1 VIHVGMTALLVVL
14 WILAWGQVTV
24 ANVLSGLV
32 VAAALLLAFPQRRGD
47 RSAIRLSAAGIA
59 RLAAYVVI
67 QLIESNIVMTRQI
80 LRRDTARRPGV
91 LAHRLE
97 RPSAQVATVM
107 SSVIALSPGTMTIDV
122 AGDSSV
128 VYVHFFELDEVGA
141 ARASLVRLEQLVTN
155 AIAARSRSGRSVDN
169 DKEPP

>member
-1 VIHVGMTALLVVL
+1 VIHLGMTALLVVL
-14 WILAWGQVTV
+14 WILAWGQLTL

-47 RSAIRLSAAGIA
+47 RSAVRLSAAGIV
-59 RLAAYVVI
+59 RLVAYVVT

-97 RPSAQVATVM
+97 RPSAHVAAVM
-107 SSVIALSPGTMTIDV
+107 SGVIALSPGTMTIDV
-122 AGDSSV
+122 AGDSSA
-128 VYVHFFELDEVGA
+128 VYVHFFELDDVDA

-155 AIAARSRSGRSVDN
+155 AIAARPEVGRTADN
-169 DKEPP
+169 KEPS

>member
-1 VIHVGMTALLVVL
+1 MMHLGITALLVVL
-14 WILAWGQVTV
+14 WILAWGQLTL

-47 RSAIRLSAAGIA
+47 RSALRLSAAGIV
-59 RLAAYVVI
+59 RLAAYVVT

-80 LRRDTARRPGV
+80 LRRDTTRRPGV

-97 RPSAQVATVM
+97 RPSARIAAVM
-107 SSVIALSPGTMTIDV
+107 SGVIALSPGTMTIDV

-128 VYVHFFELDEVGA
+128 VYVHFFELDDVDA

-155 AIAARSRSGRSVDN
+155 AIAARSNISRTADQ
-169 DKEPP
+169 KEPS

>member
-1 VIHVGMTALLVVL
+1 MIHLGMTALLVVL
-14 WILAWGQVTV
+14 WILAWGQLTL

-47 RSAIRLSAAGIA
+47 RSAVRLSAAGIV
-59 RLAAYVVI
+59 RLVAYVVT

-97 RPSAQVATVM
+97 RPSAHVAAVM
-107 SSVIALSPGTMTIDV
+107 SGIIALSPGTMTIDV
-122 AGDSSV
+122 AGDSSA
-128 VYVHFFELDEVGA
+128 VYVHFFELDDVDA

-155 AIAARSRSGRSVDN
+155 AIAVRPKVGRTADN
-169 DKEPP
+169 KEPS